1 LNSKAVVAIS
11 HEATFI
17 VFIGERTQQL
27 STEKAEKIPLRF

>member
-17 VFIGERTQQL
+17 VFIGERIQQL
-27 STEKAEKIPLRF
+27 STEKTEKISLCF

>member
-1 LNSKAVVAIS
+1 LSTAPSRQVS
-11 HEATFI
+11 HETTFI